1 MHGGGWF
8 FLSFVS
14 FGPFACGYFFFSFKF
29 GHGTF
34 PPREVKKKKLCTHMA
49 AESKQGWRG
58 VAIGSKGI

>member
-1 MHGGGWF
+1 MAADGSF
-8 FLSFVS
+8 FLLFLSGHLLVVI
-14 FGPFACGYFFFSFKF
+14 FFFSFKF